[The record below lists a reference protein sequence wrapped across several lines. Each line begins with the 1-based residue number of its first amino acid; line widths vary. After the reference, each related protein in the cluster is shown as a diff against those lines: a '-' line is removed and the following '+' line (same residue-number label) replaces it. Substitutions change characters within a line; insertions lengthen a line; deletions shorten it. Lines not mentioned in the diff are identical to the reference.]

1 MKIRL
6 LLLFLI
12 TCTVLFA
19 QDYPTKPL
27 RMIEPFGAGGGVDTI
42 ARAVGPRL
50 SELWGQ
56 TVTVENHP
64 GKGSTVA
71 PALVAKSSADGYTLL
86 VDSSGLAYSAAF
98 MKNLPYDPLKDFIPV
113 APLTSQPYVL
123 VTSKSSGITTVG
135 ELIARAKA
143 KPGGLRFSSAGVGS
157 GNYVGIEKFNL
168 EAGIRAVHV
177 PPGPGDAIADVIA
190 NVVAGRIDYLI
201 APIPLALDHI
211 RAGRL
216 LAIGVSTK
224 KRSRLLPEVPAI
236 AEAGVPGFD
245 YPIWYGVWVP
255 AGTPTAVVEKL
266 SQDIE
271 RVMATADL
279 RDSLAKHG
287 ADPMNMT
294 QPEFARF
301 VVSESASAA
310 RIFKA
315 AGIKPQ

>member
-1 MKIRL
+1 
-6 LLLFLI
+6 
-12 TCTVLFA
+12 
-19 QDYPTKPL
+19 
-27 RMIEPFGAGGGVDTI
+27 
-42 ARAVGPRL
+42 
-50 SELWGQ
+50 
-56 TVTVENHP
+56 
-64 GKGSTVA
+64 
-71 PALVAKSSADGYTLL
+71 
-86 VDSSGLAYSAAF
+86 
-98 MKNLPYDPLKDFIPV
+98 
-113 APLTSQPYVL
+113 
-123 VTSKSSGITTVG
+123 
-135 ELIARAKA
+135 
-143 KPGGLRFSSAGVGS
+143 
-157 GNYVGIEKFNL
+157 
-168 EAGIRAVHV
+168 
-177 PPGPGDAIADVIA
+177 
-190 NVVAGRIDYLI
+190 
-201 APIPLALDHI
+201 
-211 RAGRL
+211 
-216 LAIGVSTK
+216 VSTK